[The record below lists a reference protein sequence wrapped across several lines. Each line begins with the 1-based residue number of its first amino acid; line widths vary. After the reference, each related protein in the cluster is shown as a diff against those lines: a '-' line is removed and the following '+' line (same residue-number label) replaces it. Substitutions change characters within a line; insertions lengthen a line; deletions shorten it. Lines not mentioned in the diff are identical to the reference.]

1 MRRLLPAFL
10 LLALLVPATGAQAK
24 VPRGWLGVSVG
35 PEYVARYSSLTAEFK
50 RMRKSGV
57 QTARFAV
64 YWSKMQR
71 TGPDKTAFRK
81 MDRIVTAAATARL
94 PLLPVVLDAPRWA
107 TADPNRPIHTPRDPA
122 DYAKFLTALV
132 DRYGPAGTFFQKHPT
147 VRRLPIRA
155 WQIWNEVSNPWYW
168 DVNYASEYPQTLRAA
183 YDAIKAV
190 DAGARVIQAGLNTG
204 GAGTSWDAQEALY
217 REYDR
222 EGLGRPFDQIA
233 VHVYTS
239 RVSDALKVVR
249 KTRAVAA
256 RYGDAARPIYVSEL
270 AWPAAKGKLR
280 DKHGH
285 KRDFFAATTDKGMAK
300 RLSKGI
306 PLLARHRKELGIA
319 GVDWFQW
326 VSAYKGTDDA
336 FRYSGLRRIVRKRV
350 VDQPAMKAFRK
361 VARRLRG

>member
-10 LLALLVPATGAQAK
+10 LLALLVPATGAHAK
-24 VPRGWLGVSVG
+24 VPRGWLGVGVG

-50 RMRKSGV
+50 RMRKAGV
-57 QTARFAV
+57 QTARIAV

-71 TGPDKTAFRK
+71 TGPGRTNFRNT
-81 MDRIVTAAATARL
+81 DRIVTAAATARM
-94 PLLPVVLDAPRWA
+94 PLLPVVLDAPHWA

-122 DYAKFLTALV
+122 DYARFLTKLV
-132 DRYGPAGTFFQKHPT
+132 ERYGPAGTFFQRHPK
-147 VRRLPIRA
+147 VRRVPIRS

-168 DVNYASEYPQTLRAA
+168 DVNYAGEYPQTLKAA

-190 DAGARVIQAGLNTG
+190 DGRARVIQAGLNSG
-204 GAGTSWDAQEALY
+204 GASTSWDAQEALY

-222 EGLGRPFDQIA
+222 LHIGRPFDQIA

-249 KTRAVAA
+249 KTRDVAA

-280 DKHGH
+280 DEHGH
-285 KRDFFAATTDKGMAK
+285 KRDFFAATTDRGMAR
-300 RLSKGI
+300 RLSQGI
-306 PLLARHRKELGIA
+306 RLLARHRKDLGIS

-336 FRYSGLRRIVRKRV
+336 FRYSGLRRIKGKRV
-350 VDQPAMKAFRK
+350 VDQPALTAFRK